1 MGEKDLNG
9 QWHFTDPKAAFQGK
23 EIISIN
29 TLSDIRLIA

>member
-1 MGEKDLNG
+1 MVNG
-9 QWHFTDPKAAFQGK
+9 ILQTLKLLFQGK